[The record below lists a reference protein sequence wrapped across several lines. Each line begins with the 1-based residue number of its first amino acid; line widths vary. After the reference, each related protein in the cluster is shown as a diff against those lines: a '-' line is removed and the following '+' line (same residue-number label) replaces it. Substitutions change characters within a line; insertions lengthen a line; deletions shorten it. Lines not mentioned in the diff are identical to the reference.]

1 MLQAFIDVAMAGKG
15 PGATPLREPFQG
27 AFAAGFFEQKE
38 PFDKALQVG
47 ARGSCY
53 FAPRH
58 VFVREGVPCS
68 AADWWLECQGSFF

>member
-27 AFAAGFFEQKE
+27 AFAAGFFEEKE

-47 ARGSCY
+47 AWGQLLFWS
-53 FAPRH
+53 
-58 VFVREGVPCS
+58 
-68 AADWWLECQGSFF
+68 